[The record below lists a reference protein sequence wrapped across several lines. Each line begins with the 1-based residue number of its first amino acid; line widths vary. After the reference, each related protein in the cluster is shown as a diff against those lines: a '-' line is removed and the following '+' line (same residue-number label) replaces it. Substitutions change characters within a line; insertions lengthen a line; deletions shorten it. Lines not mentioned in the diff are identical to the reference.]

1 MSDDGSN
8 TAGGGGIAPPPM
20 PGLGPPAGS
29 TDGSA
34 PPVPEEWQRQA
45 NADQIGDYARTP
57 YPSPPPTEQS
67 TDTGTGGGAPPA
79 GTEGGTGGEGSAPS
93 DYSLAQFHVDLQ
105 ALSDAT
111 TEVGHVSTEIA
122 GYMRTIATL
131 ATQLHDHWDG
141 PAYLSFDSV
150 QQWFQ
155 RTEKQLHD
163 LLDEIVRRM
172 KISYDNFHQAEL
184 VNLANL
190 QGSQQQLAG
199 TPQPPRPREVYV
211 LEHAGADGASAG
223 GGAGSGGGEQGGGV
237 PSLPRKE
244 LLVEHVNAD
253 GTPVGDAGQGGGDQ
267 GGAVPSLPREEWV
280 VEHVNAD
287 GTPVGDAGQGGGD
300 QGGAVPSLPRKEWV
314 VEHVNADGT
323 PVGGAGSGGG
333 DQGAAASV
341 AGGAHE
347 EGPRVLLPAPEGV
360 TGPFKPE
367 TVPLDEYLSGAGAAG
382 GDASAGAGG
391 DGSGGAVAGGAVPSL
406 PRQEWVV
413 EHVNADG
420 TPVGGAG
427 SGGGDQGAA
436 ASVAGGAHEEGP
448 RVLLPAPE
456 GVTGP
461 FKPET
466 VPLDEY
472 LSGAGAAGGDAGG
485 AVPSLPRQEWVVE
498 HVNADGTPVAGPPP
512 GGNGGQG

>member
-8 TAGGGGIAPPPM
+8 AAAGSGIAPPPM

-34 PPVPEEWQRQA
+34 PPVPESWQQQA

-57 YPSPPPTEQS
+57 YPSPPSTEQS
-67 TDTGTGGGAPPA
+67 TGAGAGAGAPPA
-79 GTEGGTGGEGSAPS
+79 GTEGGTGGDGGGAPS

-122 GYMRTIATL
+122 GYMRTISAL

-141 PAYLSFDSV
+141 PAYLSFGSV

-155 RTEKQLHD
+155 HTEKQLHD

-172 KISYDNFHQAEL
+172 KISYDNFRQAEAA
-184 VNLANL
+184 NFANL
-190 QGSQQQLAG
+190 LGSEQQLAG
-199 TPQPPRPREVYV
+199 TPQPSRPREVYV
-211 LEHAGADGASAG
+211 LEHAGADGAPVD
-223 GGAGSGGGEQGGGV
+223 GGAGREGPRVLLPAPEGVTGPFKPETVPLDEYLSGAGGDGSAGVDAGGAV
-237 PSLPRKE
+237 PSLPRE
-244 LLVEHVNAD
+244 EWVVEHVNPD
-253 GTPVGDAGQGGGDQ
+253 GTPVDGGAGQGE
-267 GGAVPSLPREEWV
+267 GGAVPSLPREEWVVEHVNPDGTPVDGGAGQGEGGGVPSLPREEWV

-287 GTPVGDAGQGGGD
+287 GTPVGG
-300 QGGAVPSLPRKEWV
+300 V
-314 VEHVNADGT
+314 
-323 PVGGAGSGGG
+323 GSGGG

-341 AGGAHE
+341 AEGAHE

-382 GDASAGAGG
+382 AGG
-391 DGSGGAVAGGAVPSL
+391 DGSAGADAGGGVPSL
-406 PRQEWVV
+406 PREEWVI

-420 TPVGGAG
+420 TPVTEP
-427 SGGGDQGAA
+427 SPGDG
-436 ASVAGGAHEEGP
+436 
-448 RVLLPAPE
+448 
-456 GVTGP
+456 
-461 FKPET
+461 
-466 VPLDEY
+466 
-472 LSGAGAAGGDAGG
+472 
-485 AVPSLPRQEWVVE
+485 
-498 HVNADGTPVAGPPP
+498 
-512 GGNGGQG
+512 GGQG

>member
-8 TAGGGGIAPPPM
+8 AAAGGGIAPPPM
-20 PGLGPPAGS
+20 PGVGPPAGS

-34 PPVPEEWQRQA
+34 PPVPESWQQQA

-57 YPSPPPTEQS
+57 YPSPPSTEQS
-67 TDTGTGGGAPPA
+67 TGAGAGAGAPPA
-79 GTEGGTGGEGSAPS
+79 GTEGGTGGDGGGAPS

-122 GYMRTIATL
+122 GYMRTISAL

-141 PAYLSFDSV
+141 PAYLSFGSV

-155 RTEKQLHD
+155 HTEKQLHD

-172 KISYDNFHQAEL
+172 KISYDNFRQAEAA
-184 VNLANL
+184 NFANL
-190 QGSQQQLAG
+190 LGSEQQLAG
-199 TPQPPRPREVYV
+199 TPQPSRPREVYV
-211 LEHAGADGASAG
+211 LEHAGADGAPVD
-223 GGAGSGGGEQGGGV
+223 GGAGREGPRVLLPAPEGVTGPFKPETVPLDEYLSG
-237 PSLPRKE
+237 
-244 LLVEHVNAD
+244 A
-253 GTPVGDAGQGGGDQ
+253 GGDSSAGVDA

-280 VEHVNAD
+280 VEHVNPD
-287 GTPVGDAGQGGGD
+287 GTPVDGGAGQGE
-300 QGGAVPSLPRKEWV
+300 GGAVPSLPREEWVVEHVNPDGTPVDGGAGQGEGGGVPSLPRKEWV

-323 PVGGAGSGGG
+323 PVGGVGSGGG

-341 AGGAHE
+341 AEGAHE

-382 GDASAGAGG
+382 AGG
-391 DGSGGAVAGGAVPSL
+391 DGSAGADAGGGVPSL
-406 PRQEWVV
+406 PRKEWVV

-420 TPVGGAG
+420 TPVGDAAQ
-427 SGGGDQGAA
+427 GGGDQG
-436 ASVAGGAHEEGP
+436 EP
-448 RVLLPAPE
+448 
-456 GVTGP
+456 
-461 FKPET
+461 
-466 VPLDEY
+466 VPT
-472 LSGAGAAGGDAGG
+472 
-485 AVPSLPRQEWVVE
+485 LPREEWVIE
-498 HVNADGTPVAGPPP
+498 HVNADGTPVTEPSP
-512 GGNGGQG
+512 GDGGGQG